1 MVLWGYAGMALI
13 FLLTLLVVYKLRIR
27 AVYRVMIFCLSFII
41 MIPLH
46 LLWIAIFRFATSL
59 IA

>member
-1 MVLWGYAGMALI
+1 MALI

-46 LLWIAIFRFATSL
+46 LLWIAIFRLATSL